1 MTDLT
6 AKRAAGTNCEAKNR
20 DWSPCLRTANR
31 TVAGAGANGRARRLC
46 GQHANAAER
55 ALASQAAWKAAQA

>member
-1 MTDLT
+1 MDLT

-31 TVAGAGANGRARRLC
+31 VVAGAGANGRDLQLC
-46 GQHANAAER
+46 AQHATAAER
-55 ALASQAAWKAAQA
+55 ALASAAAWKAAQA